1 METLHLLIIS
11 QNQPIVDSRSSETT
25 LFFSGKTFELGF
37 FSPGN
42 SKNGYIGIWYKNS
55 PNVVVWVANRNNPL
69 MDSYV
74 EFTIN
79 NEESQLVL
87 LNKSKGI
94 VWFSNL
100 SSQSAPKNL
109 FAQLLEP
116 GNLVLREYD
125 NMSSNLYL
133 WQSFDYPTD
142 TLLVGMKLGWDL
154 NTGFERDSTSS
165 KSADD
170 PSTGDYF

>member
-1 METLHLLIIS
+1 
-11 QNQPIVDSRSSETT
+11 
-25 LFFSGKTFELGF
+25 
-37 FSPGN
+37 
-42 SKNGYIGIWYKNS
+42 
-55 PNVVVWVANRNNPL
+55 

-79 NEESQLVL
+79 NETSQLVL

-94 VWFSNL
+94 VWSSNL

-109 FAQLLEP
+109 FAQLLES
-116 GNLVLREYD
+116 GNLVRREYD

-154 NTGFERDSTSS
+154 NTGFERYSTSW